1 MGLPTVADEK
11 VERYVT
17 ALGLEIVAVSEHR
30 DRWEK
35 YHFRLADFARR
46 DILGLSIG
54 KQRIFISYDLSRR
67 AFENS
72 KYRWLLR
79 HTLAHEIAHDVLG
92 RDPTIQNDG
101 GDPGLGLAN
110 RVTGGDL
117 GLTGRITFRP
127 YGRSAELAADRK
139 AMEYWQKL
147 GWDCAHWVRIF
158 QDFTARGYT
167 GDVDHPTKER
177 LEQAVQIC
185 SKESIINASTR

>member
-1 MGLPTVADEK
+1 MYSTTVRLTAVFLALLLVSCSPGLMGLPTVADEK
-11 VERYVT
+11 VERYIT

-30 DRWEK
+30 DRSDK

-101 GDPGLGLAN
+101 GD
-110 RVTGGDL
+110 R
-117 GLTGRITFRP
+117 
-127 YGRSAELAADRK
+127 
-139 AMEYWQKL
+139 
-147 GWDCAHWVRIF
+147 
-158 QDFTARGYT
+158 
-167 GDVDHPTKER
+167 
-177 LEQAVQIC
+177 
-185 SKESIINASTR
+185 